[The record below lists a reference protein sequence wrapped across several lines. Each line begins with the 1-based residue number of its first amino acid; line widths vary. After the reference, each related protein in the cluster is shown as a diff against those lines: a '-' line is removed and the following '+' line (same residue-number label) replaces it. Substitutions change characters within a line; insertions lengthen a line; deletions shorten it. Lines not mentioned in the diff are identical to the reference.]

1 MASGGM
7 GPSTVWIC
15 PDAGRGMLT
24 RGLYSAAPHP
34 VRTEEESMPL
44 QPMITGV
51 RFMISSG
58 HYLATE
64 AGHAVLQAG
73 GNAVDAG
80 VAAGIALGV
89 VHSDQVQFSGVAPMI
104 IYLAERDEAV
114 AISGLGG
121 WPKAARLETF
131 VEEHGGAIPKSVL
144 RTVVPAA
151 PDAWILALEQYG
163 TMNFGDVAAAAI
175 RYAREGFTM
184 HPVMAHYIAKN
195 AETYRQWPSNA
206 AIYLPGGRPP
216 REGELFVQGDLSR
229 SLQFMVDEERAA
241 RRRGRAAGLAAARD
255 AFYRGDLAGAMA
267 RYHREN
273 GGWLTADDLAAYRS
287 EIEPPLRTT
296 CHGVEVL
303 ACPPWCQGPVLL
315 QMLSLLESY
324 DLKAL
329 GHNTPAYVHL
339 VTEAMKL
346 CFADRERYYGDP
358 RFVHVPMQTL
368 LSPAYAA
375 ERRQLIRE
383 RSAWAE
389 MPPAGRVAGFDSA
402 PAVGTAR
409 RTERPTVATGS
420 PGLSG
425 DTSYVCVVDR
435 HGNAFSATPS
445 DASWES
451 PVIPGL
457 GFCPSSRGS
466 QSWAVLGHPSCVAPG
481 KRPRL
486 TPNPALAIRRGKLLM
501 PFGAPGGDLQPQGML
516 QVFLNHTVFG
526 MSIQEAIDAP
536 RFVTHSFPGSF
547 EPHPYYPGRL
557 DLERGIGAA
566 AGEALAGLGH
576 KVEWLPDLS
585 INTAG
590 VCAIV
595 ADREAGIL
603 YGGADPRLAARAM
616 GW

>member
-1 MASGGM
+1 
-7 GPSTVWIC
+7 
-15 PDAGRGMLT
+15 
-24 RGLYSAAPHP
+24 
-34 VRTEEESMPL
+34 MPL
-44 QPMITGV
+44 QPMITGA
-51 RFMISSG
+51 RFMISAG

-89 VHSDQVQFSGVAPMI
+89 VHSDQVTFAGVAPMI
-104 IYLAERDEAV
+104 IYLAKRDEAV
-114 AISGLGG
+114 SIAGLGG
-121 WPKAARLETF
+121 WPRAARLETF
-131 VEEHGGAIPKSVL
+131 VQEHGGTIPFGIL

-151 PDAWILALEQYG
+151 PDAWILALERYG
-163 TMNFGDVAAAAI
+163 TMSFGDVASAAI

-184 HPVMAHYIAKN
+184 HLVMAHYIEKN
-195 AETYRQWPSNA
+195 AATYRRWPQNA
-206 AIYLPGGRPP
+206 AIYLPGGTPP
-216 REGELFVQGDLSR
+216 REGGLFVQTDLAR

-241 RRRGRAAGLAAARD
+241 SRRGRAAGLAAARD
-255 AFYRGDLAGAMA
+255 AFYRGDLAAAMV
-267 RYHREN
+267 RYHEEN
-273 GGWLTADDLAAYRS
+273 GGWLTADDLASYRS
-287 EIEPPLRTT
+287 EVEPPLRRTF
-296 CHGVEVL
+296 HGTDVMS
-303 ACPPWCQGPVLL
+303 CGPWCQGPVLL
-315 QMLSLLESY
+315 QTLSLLEGY
-324 DLKAL
+324 DLRAL
-329 GHNTPAYVHL
+329 GHNSPAYVHL

-358 RFVHVPMQTL
+358 RFVRVPIETL

-375 ERRQLIRE
+375 ERRRLIRE
-383 RSAWAE
+383 QRAWPE
-389 MPPAGRVAGFDSA
+389 MPPAGAVPGFDGA
-402 PAVGTAR
+402 PTSQATRRAEQPVDAVS
-409 RTERPTVATGS
+409 S
-420 PGLSG
+420 PALPG
-425 DTSYVCVVDR
+425 DTSYVCVVDG

-445 DASWES
+445 DTSWES

-466 QSWAVLGHPSCVAPG
+466 QSWAVPGHPSCVEPG

-486 TPNPALAIRRGKLLM
+486 TPNPALAIRRGTFLM

-526 MSIQEAIDAP
+526 MNLQEAIDAP

-557 DLERGIGAA
+557 DLEQGIGAA
-566 AGEALAGLGH
+566 AGDVLAALGH
-576 KVEWLPDLS
+576 RVQWLPDLS
-585 INTAG
+585 ISTAG

-595 ADREAGIL
+595 ADGEAGIL
-603 YGGADPRLAARAM
+603 YGGADPRRAARAM